1 MKNAVEVQN
10 LSKSFQ
16 VASGSVQ
23 VLNNMTFNIV
33 DGSFT
38 VIFGPSGCGKSTLLH
53 TILGLEKPTQGT
65 VRVFGKDMYKDFD
78 ADSRADFRKNS
89 IGMVYQQSHWV
100 KSLDVEQNTAL
111 PLRLL
116 GIDKDSR
123 NIKAQ
128 NMLKAVNMLD
138 WSHYHPSELSSG
150 QQQKVSLSR
159 ALISNPQ
166 MIIADEPTGNLDF
179 EAGEELILML
189 KKINQDQGKTII
201 MVTHDLDYLEHADT
215 CIRLLNGEVQKIF
228 SPQENPQELNNV
240 NSKKD
245 IYEKAF

>member
-201 MVTHDLDYLEHADT
+201 MVTHDLEYLEHADT

-228 SPQENPQELNNV
+228 SPQENPEELSNV
-240 NSKKD
+240 NCKKE
-245 IYEKAF
+245 IYEEVA

>member
-228 SPQENPQELNNV
+228 SPQENPEELSNV
-240 NSKKD
+240 NCKKE
-245 IYEKAF
+245 IYEEVA